1 MSSDVNSSTH
11 SNSGNSL
18 IVQGNQ
24 LIEGSYD
31 ISLSE
36 MRLLYM
42 ALNQVEPLKPMPKK
56 EYVLKARDY
65 QIQYGLDL
73 NNCYK
78 QLRDAADSLARKP
91 IITYEWNE
99 KKKRLDKVQRFWFE
113 ELSYSASERNDSDV
127 LVKFSSSVSKYLYEL
142 KNEFTAFNIEN
153 VVKLDSPF
161 SFRLYSWL
169 CKYRNLNKY
178 KNKNGLISTDPLEIA
193 WMKERVGLINSYP
206 DYRDFK
212 KRVLEPAVVSIN
224 ANTDLSVTYDQ
235 VKTGR
240 WITAIIFH
248 FICDKGGAFSV
259 KPARPRLPRRPK
271 VIKGSDAEGIWAR
284 RCIEALNDYRKKL
297 KKYDKDLEL
306 SGADLTKLK
315 SYYEIIGDKF
325 NMEKIDTLM
334 TSRKNKNRKNH
345 LHDSRG

>member
-11 SNSGNSL
+11 SNVGNSL

-42 ALNQVEPLKPMPKK
+42 ALNQVEPLKPMPQK

-65 QIQYGLDL
+65 QSQYGLDL
-73 NNCYK
+73 TNCYK

-99 KKKRLDKVQRFWFE
+99 KKKRIDKVQRFWFE
-113 ELSYSASERNDSDV
+113 KLSYSASEKNDSDV
-127 LVKFSSSVSKYLYEL
+127 LVKFSGSVSQYLYEL

-153 VVKLDSPF
+153 IVKLDSPF

-169 CKYRNLNKY
+169 CKYRNLNKH
-178 KNKNGLISTDPLEIA
+178 KNANGLISTDPFEIV
-193 WMKERVGLINSYP
+193 WMKERVGLIDSYN

-224 ANTDLSVTYDQ
+224 ANTDLSVTYEQ

-240 WITAIIFH
+240 WITAITFH
-248 FICDKGGAFSV
+248 FICDKGGAISV
-259 KPARPRLPRRPK
+259 KPARPRLPRRPR

-297 KKYDKDLEL
+297 KKYDKNMEL
-306 SGADLTKLK
+306 LIADLTKLL
-315 SYYEIIGDKF
+315 SYYEIIGDKLSV
-325 NMEKIDTLM
+325 EKIDNLIE
-334 TSRKNKNRKNH
+334 SRKKRSNKKK
-345 LHDSRG
+345 